1 MRSTEE
7 EHWCCIHR
15 KINSVSEAGTSH
27 KCRNLSF
34 SFGACSIHF
43 RQFSVFKQQACSMSM
58 RPAGLLRT
66 LINTLEL
73 AGRRDE
79 MYLLCHFAKE
89 PCCCRPTIFRARCV
103 NMKQLQSADI
113 NKGKRALCQPYRFLG
128 AWDYFF
134 LWLITADHFAQHTKS
149 KNRRCAMSWCWGSVE
164 LTMLLSL
171 T

>member
-1 MRSTEE
+1 MLYPQENKLCLKQ
-7 EHWCCIHR
+7 EHRTNAETSALVLEPAVFILD
-15 KINSVSEAGTSH
+15 NSLFLNS
-27 KCRNLSF
+27 
-34 SFGACSIHF
+34 
-43 RQFSVFKQQACSMSM
+43 
-58 RPAGLLRT
+58 RPARWGLLRT

-89 PCCCRPTIFRARCV
+89 PCCCRPTTFRARCV

-113 NKGKRALCQPYRFLG
+113 NKGKGALCQPYRFLG